1 MRWQCALLQRWLPEY
16 PDGDLPAF
24 WKRRLSSHLE
34 HCSGCRQE
42 LAALQEVVA
51 AIKAAP
57 VVEPEPEFWSEFSRE
72 LHLKLARA
80 AHEVQEAPADAPRP
94 WWSRLPY
101 LLGVPALAVLALWM
115 VTYFSNPERP
125 ALAPQPQVAEQSAP
139 GVTPEAPKVAEAP
152 KAAEAPKVAE
162 APQAERSR
170 TPAVAEAPAG
180 AASEPFSFATLDNN
194 GNLPD
199 DDLDFSSEDLDSVL
213 AGMTEQEK
221 ETFLKKMHQKKKD
234 GSCLE
239 RYCSIS
245 LA

>member
-1 MRWQCALLQRWLPEY
+1 
-16 PDGDLPAF
+16 
-24 WKRRLSSHLE
+24 
-34 HCSGCRQE
+34 
-42 LAALQEVVA
+42 
-51 AIKAAP
+51 
-57 VVEPEPEFWSEFSRE
+57 
-72 LHLKLARA
+72 
-80 AHEVQEAPADAPRP
+80 
-94 WWSRLPY
+94 
-101 LLGVPALAVLALWM
+101 
-115 VTYFSNPERP
+115 
-125 ALAPQPQVAEQSAP
+125 
-139 GVTPEAPKVAEAP
+139 VAEAP

-170 TPAVAEAPAG
+170 TPAVAEMPVG
-180 AASEPFSFATLDNN
+180 AASEPFSFATLDDN

-199 DDLDFSSEDLDSVL
+199 DDLDLSSGDLDSVL